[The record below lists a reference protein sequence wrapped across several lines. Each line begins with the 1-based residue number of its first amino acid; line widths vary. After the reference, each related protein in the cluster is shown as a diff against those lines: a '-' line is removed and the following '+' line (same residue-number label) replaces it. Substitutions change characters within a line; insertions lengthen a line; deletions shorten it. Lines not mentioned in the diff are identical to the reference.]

1 MSSTWVVIGP
11 HEMLAIKKDPDEL
24 DKLLLSLLR
33 SRGTMSLSALWK
45 EADCH
50 LWELDASLNRL
61 KERGLIT
68 ESELE

>member
-1 MSSTWVVIGP
+1 MSSTWIVTGP
-11 HEMLAIKKDPDEL
+11 HEMLAITKDPDEL
-24 DKLLLSLLR
+24 DKLLLDLLK

-50 LWELDASLNRL
+50 LWELDASLRRL
-61 KERGLIT
+61 KDRGLVV

>member
-1 MSSTWVVIGP
+1 MSSTWVVTGP
-11 HEMLAIKKDPDEL
+11 HEMLAVTKDPDEL
-24 DKLLLSLLR
+24 DRLLLNLLR

-50 LWELDASLNRL
+50 LWEVDAALCRL
-61 KERGLIT
+61 KEKGLVA